1 VIDLIFWLGVAALV
15 LCGAPLYSVFGVVS
29 VFLFWQLPD
38 TPLSGAAND
47 MFSEKFADSPLLV
60 TIPLFTFAGVTL
72 AASGAPQRLVQVSRA
87 LFGWIPGG
95 LAIVCL
101 VASAIFTTFTGGSG
115 VTIVAIGALLYP
127 ALIEEKYKE
136 KFSLGLVTT
145 GGSLGVLFP
154 PSVPVIIY
162 GVVASLDIEGLFIAS
177 LVPGLLTVAAIMVYS
192 AVMGVRA
199 NLERHP
205 FDLKGAAEAL
215 WKAKWEA
222 ALPVVLVGG
231 LMTGM
236 LRIHEAAAFT
246 ALYVLIVE
254 LWVYKDIQL
263 KDIQRIAL
271 DCVVLVGAILV
282 ILATAVGLTAYLIQ
296 ANVPQSILGAMQ
308 TFISSKWTFLLV
320 LNVFLLV
327 VGMLMDIFSAI
338 VVVVPL
344 ISPIAAHFGINPYHL
359 GAIFL
364 INLEIGYLTPPFGL
378 NLFISGF
385 RFKKPLTTVYR
396 AVAPFILILLVTV
409 GLTTYVPGLSTWS
422 SRLEKP
428 LTLDAEPDA
437 PASKADDAA
446 PAASGAPDSPP
457 TGETLEDL
465 AGKEGAGETL
475 EDLMKEGDA
484 GDTKSA
490 DETLKEL
497 GGEGAPAG
505 SGDSSG
511 SEGSKKDAAPREGAD
526 PREGETLDD
535 LMKQD
540 KAGETLDDL

>member
-1 VIDLIFWLGVAALV
+1 
-15 LCGAPLYSVFGVVS
+15 
-29 VFLFWQLPD
+29 
-38 TPLSGAAND
+38 
-47 MFSEKFADSPLLV
+47 M
-60 TIPLFTFAGVTL
+60 
-72 AASGAPQRLVQVSRA
+72 
-87 LFGWIPGG
+87 
-95 LAIVCL
+95 CL

-177 LVPGLLTVAAIMVYS
+177 LVPGLLTVIAMMAYS
-192 AVMGVRA
+192 AVVGVQA
-199 NLERHP
+199 KLDRHP
-205 FDLKGAAEAL
+205 FDLKGAGEAL

-263 KDIQRIAL
+263 KDIQRIAM

-320 LNVFLLV
+320 LNLFLLV

-396 AVAPFILILLVTV
+396 AVVPFILLLLVTV

-422 SRLEKP
+422 DRLEKP
-428 LTLDAEPDA
+428 LTLDAEVPEPKSA
-437 PASKADDAA
+437 PPSEAKPSESAA
-446 PAASGAPDSPP
+446 PEAPNQ
-457 TGETLEDL
+457 GETLDDL
-465 AGKEGAGETL
+465 AGDTGGETL
-475 EDLMKEGDA
+475 EDLMKQQDGGKEP
-484 GDTKSA
+484 SA

-497 GGEGAPAG
+497 GGEPAPSP
-505 SGDSSG
+505 SGDPSG
-511 SEGSKKDAAPREGAD
+511 SEGSKKDAAPSKG
-526 PREGETLDD
+526 PNEGETLED
-535 LMKQD
+535 LLREQQ
-540 KAGETLDDL
+540 